1 MHEKSTIIG
10 LTTGGINEEG
20 YKEDDGG
27 YENEAKNDWRAME
40 STTYDLVRLSHCRF
54 RRTYETLLSV
64 SRTQIIQKFNY
75 IGSK

>member
-27 YENEAKNDWRAME
+27 YENEA
-40 STTYDLVRLSHCRF
+40 
-54 RRTYETLLSV
+54 
-64 SRTQIIQKFNY
+64 
-75 IGSK
+75 